1 MTLEEERERFLKSQQ
16 EMERKIAELPIEKS
30 WAEELDE
37 PMDYSSNPFSDDDQ
51 EKDRPDAAPPA
62 RPVASDPVASESTNV
77 GQGPNEASSATKDD
91 NANDQDKDGTN
102 NLPPA
107 GNNWRTPLKTRQ
119 THGPSV
125 FSPRRTGRLQEDAV
139 EMVTRYITV
148 KLEEGMEPEVVPV
161 RLSKRHV

>member
-51 EKDRPDAAPPA
+51 EKDRLDAVPPA
-62 RPVASDPVASESTNV
+62 RPVASDPVSSECTKV
-77 GQGPNEASSATKDD
+77 GHEPNEASLLNKAD
-91 NANDQDKDGTN
+91 NTNDKDRIN

-107 GNNWRTPLKTRQ
+107 GNNWRTPLQTRQ